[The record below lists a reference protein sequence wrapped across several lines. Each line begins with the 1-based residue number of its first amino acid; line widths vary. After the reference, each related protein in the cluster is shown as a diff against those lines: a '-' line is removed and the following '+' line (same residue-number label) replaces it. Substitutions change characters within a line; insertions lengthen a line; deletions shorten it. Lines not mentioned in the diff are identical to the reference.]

1 MLQHHSGPGTAPGA
15 PAHGGAVL
23 THVGPEV
30 LTVVQGVKN
39 PIAVAHVT
47 AEAWVRFPSP
57 VQWVKGSSIAEVP
70 AQVTTTARVQ
80 SLAQELLYAIA
91 AATKFFK

>member
-23 THVGPEV
+23 THVGSEV

-47 AEAWVRFPSP
+47 AEAWV
-57 VQWVKGSSIAEVP
+57 
-70 AQVTTTARVQ
+70 
-80 SLAQELLYAIA
+80 
-91 AATKFFK
+91 